1 MKHIYYTLFFCL
13 LPLLGMAQGYSLET
27 DVDVPSSLLPSGYT
41 VPTVTI
47 TGTDRQE
54 GNLSSDI
61 DVSDN
66 AHASVAATG
75 LTQVVSALETY
86 VLDSILVQELGL
98 DTTNF
103 QIDMIIQVK
112 GWSRINPEISSA
124 PGDIFLA
131 GDEKYRIRYHLKW
144 KATEP

>member
-1 MKHIYYTLFFCL
+1 MKHILIFFIMAM
-13 LPLLGMAQGYSLET
+13 PIVFTAQGYSLET
-27 DVDVPSSLLPSGYT
+27 DVDVPTSLLPSGYT

-47 TGTDRQE
+47 SGTDRQE
-54 GNLSSDI
+54 SNLSSDV

-112 GWSRINPEISSA
+112 AWSRINPDITAS